1 MANINTSYLT
11 VGDDTLILQDAD
23 LRRKKV
29 NSFQSTPDNNHYP
42 SEKLVKDSLDE
53 KLNSSEKGANNGVA
67 SLDSAGKV
75 PSSQLPTIPDVSTKY
90 DTGDTSE
97 TTLDDADYFP
107 FYDNSASAKRKS
119 LWSNIKAK
127 LKTYFDSI
135 YLTSHQDITGKAD
148 KVSNPT
154 NGNFAALDANGN
166 LTDSGHKHSDY
177 LTSHQN
183 ISGKADKVSNPTN
196 GNFAALDAN
205 GNLTDSGHKH
215 SDYIT
220 SLKSAGLGHAYCDTA
235 ASTAAKVAT
244 LSNYK
249 LGEGSIVTVFFL
261 YANTASNATLNING
275 AGAKA
280 IYYRGAAISN
290 SIIKDEDICEFV
302 YYDSKYHLIT
312 IDRWNSDFDGN
323 YNNLTNKPTI
333 PDAQVQANWNETNS
347 SSKAFIQNKPTIPAA
362 QIQADW
368 NQTDNTALDFIKNK
382 PTIPSGGGGLSNYDL
397 SFSTLSNNTTS
408 ITFEANLQCYKRMTM
423 TAGATLNFAV
433 LNKGC
438 NYLRIYNSS
447 ASDITV
453 VVGTVTYNGTAV
465 TTKWGPDDAITVKA
479 GKGVEIG
486 IAADATEA
494 DITVSGTL
502 KTL

>member
-90 DTGDTSE
+90 DAGDTAE

-135 YLTSHQDITGKAD
+135 YLTSHQDIT
-148 KVSNPT
+148 
-154 NGNFAALDANGN
+154 
-166 LTDSGHKHSDY
+166 
-177 LTSHQN
+177 
-183 ISGKADKVSNPTN
+183 GKADKVSNPTN

-261 YANTASNATLNING
+261 YANTASNATLNINR

-280 IYYRGAAISN
+280 IYYRGAAISK
-290 SIIKDEDICEFV
+290 SIIKDKDICEFV

-368 NQTDNTALDFIKNK
+368 NQNDNTALDFIKNK

-397 SFSTLSNNTTS
+397 TFSTLSNNTTK
-408 ITFEANLQCYKRMTM
+408 IIFEANQQCYKRMTM
-423 TAGATLNFAV
+423 TAGATLNLSV
-433 LNKGC
+433 LNKGY

-447 ASDITV
+447 SSDITLAI
-453 VVGTVTYNGTAV
+453 GTITYNNTAV
-465 TTKWGPDDAITVKA
+465 TTRLIPDDAIKVKA
-479 GKGVEIG
+479 GKYVEIG
-486 IAADATEA
+486 VAADAAEA
-494 DITVSGTL
+494 DITVSSSL
-502 KTL
+502 KSK